1 MRTARASMARSER
14 ARAWPGLS
22 YPEWQPTCEA
32 LHLWT
37 QVLGKVRMALTVPVN
52 HWWHVTLRVST
63 RGLTT
68 GPMPFGD
75 RRYELELDLI
85 DHRLVATSSDG
96 AQRGFPLRA
105 MSVAA
110 FLASTLQAL
119 RRLGATPAIGT
130 MPQEVPAPVP
140 FERDD
145 RRRPYDP
152 GAAGRFGR
160 ALHSVDRAFEAFR
173 GRFTGKS
180 SPSHFFWGGFDLAC
194 TRFSGRPAPVHPPVP
209 GVPDRVVREAYSHE
223 CASVGFWPGAAFS
236 PRPILY
242 AYAYPAPAG
251 FSSARVSPAGAA
263 WDGALGEF
271 VLPWD
276 EVRTAADPHAA
287 ILEFAQSAY
296 EAAADLGRWDRAA
309 LERPA
314 IEPAPAAAD
323 PDRGARPPEQGS
335 EPDFANRPIL
345 R

>member
-1 MRTARASMARSER
+1 MRTVGATTRSER
-14 ARAWPGLS
+14 ARAWPRL
-22 YPEWQPTCEA
+22 PFPDWQPTCEA

-37 QVLGKVRMALTVPVN
+37 QVLGKIRMSLAPPLN

-63 RGLTT
+63 RGLAT

-75 RRYELELDLI
+75 RRFELELDLV

-110 FLASTLQAL
+110 FHASTLQAL
-119 RRLGATPAIGT
+119 RRLGASPVIGT
-130 MPQEVPAPVP
+130 LPQEVPSPVP

-160 ALHSVDRAFEAFR
+160 ALQAVDRAFESFR
-173 GRFTGKS
+173 GRFAGKS

-209 GVPDRVVREAYSHE
+209 LVPDAVVREAYSHE
-223 CASVGFWPGAAFS
+223 CASVGFWPGGAAY
-236 PRPILY
+236 PKPILY
-242 AYAYPAPAG
+242 AYAYPAPDG
-251 FSSARVSPAGAA
+251 FSAARISPEGAA
-263 WDGALGEF
+263 WEGALGEF

-276 EVRTAADPHAA
+276 DLRAAPDPHGA

-309 LERPA
+309 LEWRPA
-314 IEPAPAAAD
+314 RTAAPAAAH
-323 PDRGARPPEQGS
+323 PPL
-335 EPDFANRPIL
+335 PAP
-345 R
+345 